1 MIICHDF
8 NGDLTL
14 SNIRLRQAQKNRY
27 DEFFTQIEDIDSE
40 IAHYIEYLRD
50 KTIFCNCND
59 YEETNFYRY
68 FKDNFLRLE
77 LKKLIATKYEI
88 TGKPSYKIE
97 ICNDL
102 IVKKMQLKG
111 NGDFR
116 SDECI
121 ELLKQS
127 DIIITNPPFSL
138 LQEYIMQLTSFNKKF
153 IILGNINAVT
163 YKRVFPLII
172 ANKLF
177 VHKNNNKSNMSFIN
191 SSKQKID
198 LGGCR
203 WFTNI
208 NINLKNSFLNLC
220 KEYIPEKYPKY
231 DNLDIINVN
240 KVSDIPADY
249 DGIIGVPITFLDKYN
264 NNQFEIVGCSTKN
277 KLKLY
282 INGKEI
288 YKRLFIKKIKSKM
301 ND

>member
-264 NNQFEIVGCSTKN
+264 NNQFEIVGCSTTN

-282 INGKEI
+282 INGKEF
-288 YKRLFIKKIKSKM
+288 YKRLFIKKIKIK
-301 ND
+301 DE

>member
-1 MIICHDF
+1 MI
-8 NGDLTL
+8 
-14 SNIRLRQAQKNRY
+14 QAQKNRY
-27 DEFFTQIEDIDSE
+27 DEFFTQIEDIDVE

-68 FKDNFLRLE
+68 FKDNFLRLG
-77 LKKLIATKYEI
+77 LKKLIATRYEI

-138 LQEYIMQLTSFNKKF
+138 FQEYIMQLTSFNKKF
-153 IILGNINAVT
+153 IVLGSLNAVA

-177 VHKNNNKSNMSFIN
+177 AHRNKSNMSFIN
-191 SSKQKID
+191 RGKQKID
-198 LGGCR
+198 LGICR

-231 DNLDIINVN
+231 DNSDIINVN
-240 KVSDIPADY
+240 KVSDIPSDY
-249 DGIIGVPITFLDKYN
+249 DGIIGVPLTFLDKYN
-264 NNQFEIVGCSTKN
+264 NNQFEIVGYSNSKR
-277 KLKLY
+277 LY
-282 INGKEI
+282 INGKEV

>member
-138 LQEYIMQLTSFNKKF
+138 FQEYIMQLTSFNKKF

-264 NNQFEIVGCSTKN
+264 NNQFEIVGCSTTN

-282 INGKEI
+282 INGNEF
-288 YKRLFIKKIKSKM
+288 YKRLFIKKIKIK
-301 ND
+301 DE

>member
-1 MIICHDF
+1 MQKMFICHDF

-14 SNIRLRQAQKNRY
+14 SNISLLQAQKNRY
-27 DEFFTQIEDIDSE
+27 DEFFTQIEDIDVE

-68 FKDNFLRLE
+68 FKDNFLRLG
-77 LKKLIATKYEI
+77 LKKLIATRYEI

-138 LQEYIMQLTSFNKKF
+138 FQEYIMQLISFNKKF
-153 IILGNINAVT
+153 IVLGDINAVT

-177 VHKNNNKSNMSFIN
+177 VHRNNNKSNISFLN

-198 LGGCR
+198 LGACR

-264 NNQFEIVGCSTKN
+264 NNQFQIVGCSNKN
-277 KLKLY
+277 KIY

-288 YKRLFIKKIKSKM
+288 YKRLFIKKVKIK
-301 ND
+301 D

>member
-1 MIICHDF
+1 M
-8 NGDLTL
+8 
-14 SNIRLRQAQKNRY
+14 SNISLRQAQKNRY
-27 DEFFTQIEDIDSE
+27 DEFFTQIEDIDAE
-40 IAHYIEYLRD
+40 IAHYVEYLRD

-68 FKDNFLRLE
+68 FKDNFLRLG

-163 YKRVFPLII
+163 YKRVFHLII

-177 VHKNNNKSNMSFIN
+177 VHRNRNKSNMSFIN
-191 SSKQKID
+191 SGKQKID
-198 LGGCR
+198 LGICR

-231 DNLDIINVN
+231 DNSDIINVN

-249 DGIIGVPITFLDKYN
+249 GGIIGVPLTFLDKYN
-264 NNQFEIVGCSTKN
+264 NNQFEIVGYSNSKR
-277 KLKLY
+277 LY
-282 INGKEI
+282 INGKEV
-288 YKRLFIKKIKSKM
+288 YKRLFIKKRKFK
-301 ND
+301 DE

>member
-1 MIICHDF
+1 MIICHDL

-14 SNIRLRQAQKNRY
+14 SNISLRQAQKNRY
-27 DEFFTQIEDIDSE
+27 DEFFTQIEDIDAE

-68 FKDNFLRLE
+68 FKDNFLRLG
-77 LKKLIATKYEI
+77 LKKLIATRYEI

-102 IVKKMQLKG
+102 IVKKIPLKG

-138 LQEYIMQLTSFNKKF
+138 FQEYIMLLISFNKKF
-153 IILGNINAVT
+153 IVLGNINAVT
-163 YKRVFPLII
+163 YKRIFPLII

-177 VHKNNNKSNMSFIN
+177 VYKNKNKSHISFIN

-198 LGGCR
+198 LGICR

-220 KEYIPEKYPKY
+220 KKYNPEEFTKY
-231 DNLDIINVN
+231 DNYDAINVD
-240 KVSDIPADY
+240 KVSDIPVDY

-264 NNQFEIVGCSTKN
+264 NNQFKIVGCSIKN
-277 KLKLY
+277 KVY

-288 YKRLFIKKIKSKM
+288 YKRLFIKKRKFK
-301 ND
+301 DE

>member
-1 MIICHDF
+1 MIICHDL

-14 SNIRLRQAQKNRY
+14 SNIRLLQAQKNRY
-27 DEFFTQIEDIDSE
+27 DEFFTQIEDIDAE
-40 IAHYIEYLRD
+40 IAHYVEYLRD

-68 FKDNFLRLE
+68 FKDNFLRLG

-102 IVKKMQLKG
+102 IVKKMPLKG

-231 DNLDIINVN
+231 DNSDIINVN

-264 NNQFEIVGCSTKN
+264 NNQFEIVGCSTTN

-282 INGKEI
+282 INGKEF
-288 YKRLFIKKIKSKM
+288 YKRLFIKKIKIK
-301 ND
+301 DE

>member
-27 DEFFTQIEDIDSE
+27 DEFFTQIEDIDAE

-231 DNLDIINVN
+231 DNSDIINVN

-264 NNQFEIVGCSTKN
+264 NNQFEIVGCSTTN

-282 INGKEI
+282 INGKEF
-288 YKRLFIKKIKSKM
+288 YKRLFIKKIKIK
-301 ND
+301 DE

>member
-27 DEFFTQIEDIDSE
+27 DEFFTQIEDIDAE

-102 IVKKMQLKG
+102 IVKKMPLKC

-231 DNLDIINVN
+231 DNSDIINVN

-264 NNQFEIVGCSTKN
+264 NNQFEIVGCSTTN

-282 INGKEI
+282 INGKEF
-288 YKRLFIKKIKSKM
+288 YKRLFIKKIKIK
-301 ND
+301 DE

>member
-1 MIICHDF
+1 MFICHDF

-14 SNIRLRQAQKNRY
+14 SNISLLQAQKNRY
-27 DEFFTQIEDIDSE
+27 DEFFTQIEDIDVE
-40 IAHYIEYLRD
+40 ISHYIEYLRD

-68 FKDNFLRLE
+68 FKDNFLRLG

-138 LQEYIMQLTSFNKKF
+138 FQEYIMQLISFNKKF
-153 IILGNINAVT
+153 IVLGDINAVT

-177 VHKNNNKSNMSFIN
+177 VHRNNNKSNISFLN

-198 LGGCR
+198 LGTCR

-220 KEYIPEKYPKY
+220 KEYIPEKYPNY
-231 DNLDIINVN
+231 DNSDIINVN

-264 NNQFEIVGCSTKN
+264 NNQFQIVGCSNKN
-277 KLKLY
+277 KIY

-288 YKRLFIKKIKSKM
+288 YKRLFIKKVKIK
-301 ND
+301 D